1 MPTSR
6 FVTRQPSFWSQLD
19 VVVHEGDAE
28 AKQFDERVRTEI
40 KWKSDGLE
48 AGASGIASGNGL
60 HHPDIRYM
68 AVRCPDEAPDR
79 TNKLAQA
86 NKGSLVRR
94 KEVKERNT
102 GNEGTNEGRNTVSA
116 FFRPAD
122 EVRASGSDC
131 PLTTHDDPVIYDEPG
146 PLPLEAP
153 SHRSFIPLSRPH
165 LARLKPATAI
175 STPTQSRLTGS
186 TTLPSVP
193 TPQDTTTPL
202 LAPIKRSSTSRLR
215 QISAQTPDAIASPID
230 TPNVASSAAA
240 RVAAKDSTPV
250 PLGSG
255 SIGGGKMKKE
265 YLALTEHYASFA
277 KKMSKEAEKEE
288 AAARA
293 REHVK
298 AGSRSLR
305 SATRAPPLRL
315 GGKVFDGLRFCIP
328 LEIGPPAKQK
338 NKWEIVCAHLQMSR
352 TLKADTQAGR
362 RSHHQTRYG
371 HDARHMGQDVR
382 VHAGTATGLVH
393 A

>member
-1 MPTSR
+1 
-6 FVTRQPSFWSQLD
+6 
-19 VVVHEGDAE
+19 
-28 AKQFDERVRTEI
+28 
-40 KWKSDGLE
+40 
-48 AGASGIASGNGL
+48 
-60 HHPDIRYM
+60 
-68 AVRCPDEAPDR
+68 
-79 TNKLAQA
+79 
-86 NKGSLVRR
+86 
-94 KEVKERNT
+94 
-102 GNEGTNEGRNTVSA
+102 
-116 FFRPAD
+116 
-122 EVRASGSDC
+122 
-131 PLTTHDDPVIYDEPG
+131 
-146 PLPLEAP
+146 
-153 SHRSFIPLSRPH
+153 
-165 LARLKPATAI
+165 
-175 STPTQSRLTGS
+175 
-186 TTLPSVP
+186 
-193 TPQDTTTPL
+193 
-202 LAPIKRSSTSRLR
+202 
-215 QISAQTPDAIASPID
+215 
-230 TPNVASSAAA
+230 
-240 RVAAKDSTPV
+240 
-250 PLGSG
+250 
-255 SIGGGKMKKE
+255 MKKE

-293 REHVK
+293 REQVK